1 MSASISN
8 IESTAYIQHFLKFR
22 MQITLK
28 KIHPYSPFFQVLFPN
43 IKKTAIKVKTFFF
56 LRVNFMNRGLYFSQ
70 PSFDQSG
77 GSVLG
82 YWLYPAISRV
92 RWIPE
97 FSLCWDYKL
106 LFFKAGT
113 QSPCVALQW
122 DINSACLSASS
133 FYTHQVCPHQ
143 WNIQCMLFSVYIN
156 RGCSDRSFSL
166 M

>member
-1 MSASISN
+1 
-8 IESTAYIQHFLKFR
+8 
-22 MQITLK
+22 
-28 KIHPYSPFFQVLFPN
+28 
-43 IKKTAIKVKTFFF
+43 
-56 LRVNFMNRGLYFSQ
+56 MNRGLYFSQ
-70 PSFDQSG
+70 PSFDQSE

-133 FYTHQVCPHQ
+133 FYTHQVCPHR
-143 WNIQCMLFSVYIN
+143 WNIAFPWCKIVSYVIYTCVKRACMIFLMRLLLNFKKKNSTADFLRRKKIVPKRLCIK
-156 RGCSDRSFSL
+156 RSCNFC
-166 M
+166 